1 MPDKRL
7 SHVPARALLVL
18 SLAMLAGQALAA
30 TYPNVSGSRKETA
43 TSGWLQQC
51 QQVRYQR
58 PPADDLPRSKGS
70 SRCDATKLYYDTL
83 AKDAPGDADWQAV
96 RECAFRNNDNAV
108 LMMLYANGY
117 GVAPNLGVAMKYA
130 CSTDGSPAEL
140 KSMLARL
147 TSRNAREH
155 FDQCDNIT
163 SGPKMDLCAQVRE
176 RQGERLRSGELS
188 GYVRAW
194 TQKEQASYEM
204 VRQAARYFAQHRR
217 DFETD
222 LGGPSRSRMQADVS
236 SAEYDRFAGD
246 IEDFERGK
254 VPRYSEAEFAA
265 LDEKM
270 NQVYQLLMQSQ
281 PGPHSYL
288 GTIRKSGIEKTQRAW
303 LAYRDAMEL
312 FGSVKYPAIPASG
325 LRALLTSR
333 RLKQL
338 SELNDAAMGR

>member
-1 MPDKRL
+1 MPDMHFPR
-7 SHVPARALLVL
+7 VPARALLLL
-18 SLAMLAGQALAA
+18 SLTLLAGQALAA
-30 TYPNVSGSRKETA
+30 AYPNVSGSRKETA
-43 TSGWLQQC
+43 KAGWLQQC

-70 SRCDATKLYYDTL
+70 SHCDATRLYYDTL
-83 AKDAPGDADWQAV
+83 AKDAPGDGDWQAV

-140 KSMLARL
+140 KSRLSRL

-155 FDQCDNIT
+155 FDQCDDIT

-176 RQGERLRSGELS
+176 RQGERLRSGELA
-188 GYVRAW
+188 GFVKAW
-194 TQKEQASYEM
+194 TQKEQAGYEM

-222 LGGPSRSRMQADVS
+222 LGGPARSRMQADTS
-236 SAEYDRFAGD
+236 SAEYDRFASD

-270 NQVYQLLMQSQ
+270 NQVYQQLMQAQ

-312 FGSVKYPAIPASG
+312 FGSVKYPGIPASG

-338 SELNDAAMGR
+338 SELYDAAMGR